1 MQRPKTFAH
10 AVDMK
15 LQLGG
20 LGGLKLTPGGLK
32 LTGQSP
38 GGVPGGK
45 APETQ

>member
-20 LGGLKLTPGGLK
+20 LGGLKLTPGP
-32 LTGQSP
+32 GQSP